1 MLFSF
6 KNVTLRSLSNIAYKN
21 KKSKICIL
29 RVRDA
34 TNGFDMKKILSYFAL
49 TFLFVGM
56 NVVSLTAQE
65 NYIIVKTAEEE
76 IISFSPSSIERLY
89 IENQQWVF
97 ELKGSEQQYRYPLG
111 DILPFTM
118 ITRNPS
124 NIPLIQSDWNIYD
137 DGDNL
142 IISNPNGIV
151 GNYTIYDLSGK
162 LIKRAYESTGQAV
175 ISLPS
180 AQLYI
185 IKADGKAK
193 KVIKR

>member
-1 MLFSF
+1 
-6 KNVTLRSLSNIAYKN
+6 
-21 KKSKICIL
+21 
-29 RVRDA
+29 
-34 TNGFDMKKILSYFAL
+34 
-49 TFLFVGM
+49 
-56 NVVSLTAQE
+56 
-65 NYIIVKTAEEE
+65 
-76 IISFSPSSIERLY
+76 
-89 IENQQWVF
+89 
-97 ELKGSEQQYRYPLG
+97 
-111 DILPFTM
+111 
-118 ITRNPS
+118 
-124 NIPLIQSDWNIYD
+124 LIQSDWNIYD